1 MCVEAFYIRLMREPR
16 ELLQEVVIPDRDD
29 PFNSQFQQTVFY
41 IGGSV
46 VHSIKQLG
54 KKSSSEKWQKILN
67 CVELKL
73 VSDNSAEGQM
83 SSVSRWQ
90 SSLDRGGLVYISDTL
105 WLFLMAFTGL
115 LKDKEE
121 KDGSIRKD
129 VVLRCV
135 KEDMCLASLWE
146 EVVQGLLPE
155 EESNELREHV
165 CKLFLNAWGS
175 GIALR
180 RKNTLREIGKDK
192 VAFRSTMLS
201 K

>member
-1 MCVEAFYIRLMREPR
+1 VCVEAFYIRLMREPR

-41 IGGSV
+41 IGESV

-73 VSDNSAEGQM
+73 VSDNSAEGPM

-121 KDGSIRKD
+121 KDGSLRED

-135 KEDMCLASLWE
+135 KEDMNLASLWE
-146 EVVQGLLPE
+146 EVVV
-155 EESNELREHV
+155 S
-165 CKLFLNAWGS
+165 F
-175 GIALR
+175 ALMYTSLASWPHFFDAASLV
-180 RKNTLREIGKDK
+180 NFTM
-192 VAFRSTMLS
+192 RSTA
-201 K
+201 